1 MHPRVFSRTDKVRS
15 NEAHSFMDMEAPRCL
30 AWPKILRLW
39 LSVRGDRPKVDSW
52 YCFSSPVPYSSLAT
66 CFLLGEETLEK
77 IGLKILRTESLFHS
91 LSSFRRQ
98 RKEIICEM
106 TGRTEIEDCS
116 CLNSIRVM
124 SYCFHIMDC
133 SFTWVKIS
141 YSTDGIRWFNC
152 ETYYF
157 YLFFIP
163 SQNYSV
169 WKSKHMKSSFISK
182 QQKHNTSRRDILYI
196 WYISVM

>member
-1 MHPRVFSRTDKVRS
+1 MSGEAKDSKHDYDSACEVIAQKWTRSIVLALRFPFLRWQLVFHWESR
-15 NEAHSFMDMEAPRCL
+15 
-30 AWPKILRLW
+30 RL
-39 LSVRGDRPKVDSW
+39 K
-52 YCFSSPVPYSSLAT
+52 
-66 CFLLGEETLEK
+66 K

-98 RKEIICEM
+98 SKEMICEL

-124 SYCFHIMDC
+124 SYCFHLMDC

-157 YLFFIP
+157 YLLLIP
-163 SQNYSV
+163 SQNHSV
-169 WKSKHMKSSFISK
+169 C
-182 QQKHNTSRRDILYI
+182 Y
-196 WYISVM
+196 